1 MADNYNLTYWYAHC
15 LNYIYINENEK
26 IAAKEG
32 TTGKIYSFKMIE
44 EK

>member
-1 MADNYNLTYWYAHC
+1 MELFLWIKIM
-15 LNYIYINENEK
+15 NYIYINENEK

-32 TTGKIYSFKMIE
+32 TTGKTYSFKMIE